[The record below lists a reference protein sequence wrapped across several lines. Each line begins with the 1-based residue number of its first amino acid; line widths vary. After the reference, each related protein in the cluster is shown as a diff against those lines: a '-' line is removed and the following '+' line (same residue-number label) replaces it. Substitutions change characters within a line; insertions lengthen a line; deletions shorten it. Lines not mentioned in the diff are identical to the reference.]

1 MFMEQLHENVCLYCM
16 PILYVADCILM
27 SRQNYFRFDVVIKK
41 VVNNIETYA
50 KFAFITTVPVENK

>member
-1 MFMEQLHENVCLYCM
+1 MCYVYGATARERW

-41 VVNNIETYA
+41 VVNNIDTYA